1 MALSHPTSA
10 ERELRIELGA
20 AVAAGLAK
28 GAFQFWGNLS
38 NGALT
43 E

>member
-1 MALSHPTSA
+1 MIHGEIIHPKE
-10 ERELRIELGA
+10 ERRQL
-20 AVAAGLAK
+20 V

-38 NGALT
+38 NGALA